1 MGDFARIEFD
11 EVDTALISVTSDA
24 DTMKLHVT
32 WCVKENGEWRYPV
45 RCIGLAFFA
54 NPENRNVATLLMV
67 TVRERLHNLL
77 DYHLK
82 GGLELSH
89 DLIRAIQA
97 RKQHSFDFR

>member
-1 MGDFARIEFD
+1 
-11 EVDTALISVTSDA
+11 
-24 DTMKLHVT
+24 
-32 WCVKENGEWRYPV
+32 
-45 RCIGLAFFA
+45 
-54 NPENRNVATLLMV
+54 MV